1 MPLLISASRCLRF
14 LGLAL
19 ALGWGPAASTA
30 GSLDIASVGR
40 PALRVFTD
48 RDGLP
53 QNSIEALLLDSKG
66 YLWCATQD
74 GAAYY
79 NGRTWTHVSLPNP
92 QASQWIHS
100 ILETSDG
107 SLWFGRDQ
115 GGLCRLQNSVWTSFD
130 TREGLPHTRVACMLE
145 RKDGTLLAG
154 TSAGLARFA
163 KDRWEPAAPSEPSLE
178 SGVLALHERIRPDGK
193 AVLWVGTEKGL
204 GLLEDGHWRWF
215 TRQNGLPHDTVWS
228 ILETQDEAGHL
239 LVWAGTS
246 AGLACGDGKTWR
258 VGPRVNG
265 LHTSVVNRILETRD
279 SKGRQS
285 LWLAGEQG
293 LTVREQG
300 QWRLLNTKSGFPNN
314 VVRSLLVQTSPDGV
328 RTVWAGTF
336 GGLVRMV
343 SGTWL
348 SFDIQSGLPDNVSF
362 ALGET
367 RQPEAFWL
375 GFLGGG
381 LARFENGKW
390 GIYAADSEVPDRMI
404 MTFLATRDAKGHGA
418 FWVGTRGGGLLKL
431 EDGHWTRYTERDGL
445 PDSWVYSLYERERP
459 NGVRELWAGTRFGAA
474 RMVDGHWTSFGDG
487 SRIPRKPVMAF
498 CETTESDGHRQ
509 FWIATRGG
517 GLVKESGTGW
527 KVIGTSEG
535 LCDAR
540 LTALLETRGPEG
552 HWLWVGTYNG
562 LCRLRLDQPGAAW
575 ETLGSER
582 LPALPSLLVYQLR
595 CDARG
600 RVFVFTHRGVARLTP
615 RTPTPQD
622 PAPFDVYT
630 YTTGD
635 GLPSNGCTMG
645 SGFLDHQGRLWT
657 GTVAGAAMLDLSQ
670 EAQDRTP
677 KPLLLEH
684 VKLGTQEHPL
694 GQKLVLP
701 WRSPRLSFEFALLSY
716 FREEDTRFRTQLV
729 GLEAQPSE
737 WSPDLKREY
746 STLPAGTYQFKVWGR
761 DFAGNE
767 SGPIQVQVE
776 VRQAP
781 WLTWWALTL
790 EILGGL
796 CLVILAIRN
805 RTRLLRKRNLELEG
819 NVARRTLEL
828 QQANEALRN
837 QSLTDPLTGLRNRR
851 YLDACMPEDVAQI
864 QRVHRDM
871 SSGRRDRMALN
882 IDLIFAMVD
891 IDHFKHVNDEHGHP
905 AGDRVLQ
912 QFAAILREAMRDSD
926 TVVRW
931 GGEEF
936 LVVARNSARQ
946 DCAVVVER
954 IRANVAGHAFDLGD
968 GRTIHCTCSLGFT
981 VFPFI
986 TERPEFFDWGRVID
1000 LADQALYAAKRG
1012 GRNAWV
1018 GIYPT
1023 ERGVPEILK
1032 ERLPGDIEGLLSE
1045 GHLEVLTSL
1054 PHSDG
1059 LEWGSEH

>member
-1 MPLLISASRCLRF
+1 MTA
-14 LGLAL
+14 
-19 ALGWGPAASTA
+19 PAA
-30 GSLDIASVGR
+30 GSLDVASAGR

-79 NGRTWTHVSLPNP
+79 NGRNWTHVQLPNP

-100 ILETSDG
+100 ILESADG

-115 GGLCRLQNSVWTSFD
+115 GGLCRLKDGLWTTYD
-130 TREGLPHTRVACMLE
+130 TDKGLPHTRVACMLE

-154 TSAGLARFA
+154 TSAGLAQFS
-163 KDRWEPAAPSEPSLE
+163 KGRWELAAPSESSLE
-178 SGVLALHERIRPDGK
+178 SGIMALHERIRPDGK

-204 GLLEDGHWRWF
+204 GLLEGSHWRWF
-215 TRQNGLPHDTVWS
+215 TRKNGLPDDTVWS
-228 ILETQDEAGHL
+228 ILETQDEAGRPL
-239 LVWAGTS
+239 IWAGTS
-246 AGLACGDGKTWR
+246 KGLACGDGSTWR
-258 VGPRVNG
+258 IGPRVNG
-265 LHTSVVNRILETRD
+265 LHASVVNRILETRD
-279 SKGRQS
+279 SAGHRS
-285 LWLAGEQG
+285 LWMAGEQG
-293 LTVREQG
+293 LSVLEQG

-348 SFDIQSGLPDNVSF
+348 SFDIRSGLPDNVAF

-367 RQPEAFWL
+367 HQPEAFWV

-381 LARFENGKW
+381 LARFEKGKW
-390 GIYAADSEVPDRMI
+390 QVYGADSEVPDRMI
-404 MTFLATRDAKGHGA
+404 MTFLATQDAQGRPA

-431 EDGHWTRYTERDGL
+431 QDGRWTRYTEKDGL
-445 PDSWVYSLYERERP
+445 PDSWVYSLYERVRP
-459 NGVRELWAGTRFGAA
+459 NGVRELWVGTRFGAA
-474 RMVDGHWTSFGDG
+474 RLVDGRWTSFGDG
-487 SRIPRKPVMAF
+487 KLIPRKPVMAF
-498 CETTESDGHRQ
+498 CETTVAGARRQ

-517 GLVKESGTGW
+517 GLVKETDTGW
-527 KVIGTSEG
+527 KIIGTSDG

-540 LTALLETRGPEG
+540 LTALLETFGPEG
-552 HWLWVGTYNG
+552 HWLWAGTYNG
-562 LCRLRLDQPGAAW
+562 LCRLRLDTPGESW
-575 ETLGSER
+575 ETLGAER
-582 LPALPSLLVYQLR
+582 LPALPSQLVYQLR
-595 CDARG
+595 RDARG
-600 RVFVFTHRGVARLTP
+600 RVFVFTHRGVARLTS
-615 RTPTPQD
+615 RRPTPSD
-622 PAPFDVYT
+622 PSPFEVYT

-657 GTVAGAAMLDLSQ
+657 GTVAGAAMLDLAQ

-684 VKLGTQEHPL
+684 VRLGTEERPL

-729 GLEAQPSE
+729 GLEPQPTE

-746 STLPAGTYQFKVWGR
+746 STLPAGRYQFKVWGR

-767 SGPIQVQVE
+767 SGPIQIQVE
-776 VRQAP
+776 VRPAP

-796 CLVILAIRN
+796 GLLVLIIRIW
-805 RTRLLRKRNLELEG
+805 TRLLRKRNQELEAK
-819 NVARRTLEL
+819 VARRTLEL
-828 QQANEALRN
+828 QKANEALRN
-837 QSLTDPLTGLRNRR
+837 QSLTDPLTGLHNRR

-864 QRVHRDM
+864 QRVHRDI
-871 SSGRRDRMALN
+871 SSDRRERMALN
-882 IDLIFAMVD
+882 IDLIFVMVD
-891 IDHFKHVNDEHGHP
+891 IDHFKHVNDEFGHH
-905 AGDRVLQ
+905 AGDLVLQ
-912 QFAAILREAMRDSD
+912 QFAEVLRQVMRDSD

-954 IRANVAGHAFDLGD
+954 IRASVARHDFDLGD
-968 GRTIHCTCSLGFT
+968 GQTIHCTCSLGFT

-986 TERPEFFDWGRVID
+986 PERPEFFDWGRVVD
-1000 LADQALYAAKRG
+1000 LADRGLYAAKRG

-1023 ERGVPEILK
+1023 DRGNPELLG
-1032 ERLPGDIEGLLSE
+1032 ERLPGDIEGLRSK

-1054 PHSDG
+1054 PESSN
-1059 LEWGSEH
+1059 LEWNAEH